1 MLLSYINNIFTSKQ
15 KNFLFL
21 KYHFG
26 AILLFGI
33 LYWIQDNFV
42 TYYPDISEKY
52 GLGKAYNPPDSF
64 GDWIWFSAITQ
75 TTVGYDRLSDGGKR
89 RAFNKIPNRF
99 FKIINFTQICSIL
112 ILASF
117 MFNN

>member
-1 MLLSYINNIFTSKQ
+1 MGDSDESYEIAGVIS
-15 KNFLFL
+15 FLAL
-21 KYHFG
+21 CIYLIK
-26 AILLFGI
+26 ALFGI

-64 GDWIWFSAITQ
+64 EDWIWFSAITQ